1 VIFFQVLSELLKY
14 LTSVKAQFT
23 DDKFRVN
30 PVFLREPSQLRV
42 VRLDNAR
49 ERRGCGN
56 IVLEMPDF
64 HLE

>member
-1 VIFFQVLSELLKY
+1 LFQHKVSELLKY
-14 LTSVKAQFT
+14 LTSGKAQFA